1 MMAHSPGPAH
11 AQRPRARRALHR
23 LLAGLL
29 GALIALAGLGGAW
42 LEGWRIPGASAATW
56 LKVTR
61 LHAQYSGANNG
72 PIFIMLIGSDL
83 RPGVGG
89 ARGDALHI
97 LGINPALH
105 AATII
110 NIPRDTCAS
119 INGRSRK
126 INEAN
131 SHGGAAAQAAAVSD
145 LTGIPLN
152 YAVEVD
158 FAGFKGLVDSVG
170 GLYIDVPVRMHDK
183 YSGADFLPGAQHMNA
198 DQALAFS
205 RNRHDFPRS
214 DIQRTW
220 NQGYL
225 LIAAV
230 KQLQQ
235 QYATM
240 TGKLKIASLLVQHAQ
255 LSGMSISDLVRF
267 GQFANDVPSTAIQNI
282 DIPISNGGC
291 LGIAAAAANALY
303 NDFKDNAR
311 LDTYPPGSVTLPDP
325 RP

>member
-1 MMAHSPGPAH
+1 MNSTIV
-11 AQRPRARRALHR
+11 PRAPKRWLRR
-23 LLAGLL
+23 L
-29 GALIALAGLGGAW
+29 GAAMISIVMALAGLGAAW
-42 LEGWRIPGASAATW
+42 VSGWNVPGATGSAW
-56 LKVTR
+56 VKVSKLQARYT
-61 LHAQYSGANNG
+61 G
-72 PIFIMLIGSDL
+72 PTTGPVFIMLVGSDL

-105 AATII
+105 AATIL

-119 INGRSRK
+119 VGSKRRK

-131 SHGGAAAQAAAVSD
+131 SHGGAAAQAQAVTD
-145 LTGIPLN
+145 LTGIPLQ

-158 FAGFKGLVDSVG
+158 FAGFKNLVDGVG
-170 GLYIDVPVRMHDK
+170 GLDIDIPAPMRDK
-183 YSGADFLPGAQHMNA
+183 YSGAVFAKGPQHITS

-205 RNRHDFPRS
+205 RNRHGFPRS
-214 DIQRTW
+214 DLQRTW

-235 QYATM
+235 QYATIS
-240 TGKLKIASLLVQHAQ
+240 GKFTVASLLMRHAQ
-255 LSGMSISDLVRF
+255 LSGLTIADVVRL
-267 GQFANDVPSTAIQNI
+267 GQFANDIPSTAINNI
-282 DIPISNGGC
+282 SIPATSGGC
-291 LGIAAAAANALY
+291 LGVDARAAQQLY
-303 NDFKDNAR
+303 SDFKDNAR
-311 LDTYPPGSVTLPDP
+311 LDTYPAGTFELPDP